1 MLDDVIGGRGA
12 KDFSDEMG
20 HLIEQLR
27 ILGYKELRPWNDFF
41 QSFKPPQWN
50 WKHLEQRIITNFL
63 HYRSNYLLISGIV
76 MAIQLLVC
84 PFEIL
89 SFLLVLLFDVYMIL
103 VMKRQIKMGDI
114 IITEQ
119 QKRIAVGIISAMVLI
134 LSGALTAITWS
145 IIYCAGINGLH
156 MVFRPRSVTSK
167 ANKMYEEIKLSGYNN
182 WFGGSSEL
190 QSTSSSANVTDSSDL
205 ENSSYGRSDSSNMR
219 KRTGG
224 NAPILTRPTS
234 VVNGSRKAE

>member
-1 MLDDVIGGRGA
+1 MLDDIIGSRGV
-12 KDFSDEMG
+12 KDFSDEIG
-20 HLIEQLR
+20 YLIEQLR

-41 QSFKPPQWN
+41 HGFKPPQWN

-63 HYRSNYLLISGIV
+63 HYRSNYLVISAIV

-89 SFLLVLLFDVYMIL
+89 SLALILLFDIFMIS
-103 VMKRQIKMGDI
+103 VMKRPITIGDI
-114 IITEQ
+114 TISEQ
-119 QKRIAVGIISAMVLI
+119 QKRIAVGIISALILI
-134 LSGALTAITWS
+134 LSGALAAITWT
-145 IIYCAGINGLH
+145 IIYCVGINGLH

-182 WFGGSSEL
+182 WFGGSTDLPTTDS
-190 QSTSSSANVTDSSDL
+190 NHVTDSSDL
-205 ENSSYGRSDSSNMR
+205 ENSSYGRSDSTNMR

-234 VVNGSRKAE
+234 IVNGARKAE